1 MKRSTVLVIVGMAAI
16 GVLSWGA
23 RRGSD
28 GAAVA
33 AAAAAPAATPAEFV
47 AGPGAVEAL
56 SEEIRVSA
64 QIGGR
69 LDQVL
74 VDEGDRVTAGQV
86 LAVIENRDYRAR
98 VASADAELRL
108 REAEL
113 RRLVNG
119 ARPQERREVEAALA
133 EADAV
138 LQHAR
143 TEQERNRQLLRVG
156 VIAQNEVDGADRAAR
171 VAQARVDAARQHAD
185 LVNADPREEDVARAQ
200 SAIALAQ
207 ARLEEARAELD
218 KTFVR
223 APIGGVIL
231 RRRCKAGESVSTQFE
246 SPIVTMADDRVRR
259 VRVDVDETDVAAVAV
274 GQAAYVTA
282 DGFGDRHFAGR
293 VVRVGRLL
301 GRKNVRTDEP
311 TERVDTKVLETLVQ
325 LEDGRELPLGLRVQA
340 FIARRASNGGR

>member
-1 MKRSTVLVIVGMAAI
+1 MKRSTVLIIAGVLAI
-16 GVLSWGA
+16 GVLSWAA
-23 RRGSD
+23 RRGHD
-28 GAAVA
+28 GASVA
-33 AAAAAPAATPAEFV
+33 AVPSHTPPDFV
-47 AGPGAVEAL
+47 AGPGLVEAL

-74 VDEGDRVTAGQV
+74 VEEGDRVTAGQV

-98 VASADAELRL
+98 IASAEAELQL
-108 REAEL
+108 REAER
-113 RRLVNG
+113 RRLENG
-119 ARPQERREVEAALA
+119 ARPQERREAAAALA
-133 EADAV
+133 EAEAV

-143 TEQERNRQLLRVG
+143 TEQERSRRLLAEG
-156 VIAQNEVDGADRAAR
+156 VIARSEVDNAERAAR
-171 VAQARVDAARQHAD
+171 VAQARADAARQGAD
-185 LVNADPREEDVARAQ
+185 LINADPREEDVARAE
-200 SAIALAQ
+200 SAISLAR
-207 ARLEEARAELD
+207 AHLEEARAQYD

-246 SPIVTMADDRVRR
+246 SPIVTMADDRIRR
-259 VRVDVDETDVAAVAV
+259 VRVDVDETDVAGVAA
-274 GQAAYVTA
+274 GQTAYVTA
-282 DGFGDRHFAGR
+282 DGFGDRRFPGR
-293 VVRVGRLL
+293 VVRVGQLL

-340 FIARRASNGGR
+340 FIVRRGPGGSR

>member
-1 MKRSTVLVIVGMAAI
+1 MKRSTVLVIVGIAAI

-23 RRGSD
+23 RRGRD
-28 GAAVA
+28 GVSV
-33 AAAAAPAATPAEFV
+33 AAAPATAALSEFV

-69 LDQVL
+69 LDRVL

-86 LAVIENRDYRAR
+86 LAVIENRDYQAR

-108 REAEL
+108 REAEM
-113 RRLVNG
+113 RRIVNG
-119 ARPQERREVEAALA
+119 ARPQERREAEAALA

-143 TEQERNRQLLRVG
+143 TEQERDRQLLRAG
-156 VIAQNEVDGADRAAR
+156 VIAQNDVDAADRATR

-185 LVNADPREEDVARAQ
+185 LVNADPREEDVTRADAAVGLARAQ
-200 SAIALAQ
+200 
-207 ARLEEARAELD
+207 RDEARAQLD
-218 KTFVR
+218 KTFIR
-223 APIGGVIL
+223 APISGVIL
-231 RRRCKAGESVSTQFE
+231 RRRSKAGESVSTQFE
-246 SPIVTMADDRVRR
+246 SPIVTLADDRVRR

-274 GQAAYVTA
+274 GEAAYVTA
-282 DGFGDRHFAGR
+282 DGFGDRRFPGH

-325 LEDGRELPLGLRVQA
+325 LDDGHELPLGLRVQA
-340 FIARRASNGGR
+340 FIVRPGTAEAR